1 MKNDVDIDGL
11 VGLYDGFEVLDV
23 GAVFGG
29 GIADKSLIGTCD
41 DADANFFVENGV
53 HFGGIEIEGE
63 SPGMFVE
70 LFIY

>member
-29 GIADKSLIGTCD
+29 GIADESLIGTCN
-41 DADANFFVENGV
+41 DADANFFV
-53 HFGGIEIEGE
+53 
-63 SPGMFVE
+63 
-70 LFIY
+70 